1 MKSILALALALNL
14 GSAVA
19 QDKPMSETYKVD
31 PAATKIAWEGKK
43 VTGKHNGT
51 INAKDGSVT
60 MTGDL
65 ITAGEINV
73 DMKTI
78 TVLDI
83 PAGDEYN
90 AKLKG
95 HLSNADFFDVEKYPT
110 SKLVITGSEK
120 SGKNLKVKG
129 NLTMIGQT
137 KPIEFIAAVAKSGDT
152 MNVKTDVVIDRTKWG
167 LKYGSG
173 DFFKGLGDKAINN
186 EFTLSINL
194 SAKK

>member
-14 GSAVA
+14 GSAFA
-19 QDKPMSETYKVD
+19 QDKPMPETYKVD
-31 PAATKIAWEGKK
+31 STATKIAWEGKK

-83 PAGDEYN
+83 PATDEYN

-137 KPIEFIAAVAKSGDT
+137 NPIEFIAAVTKSGDT

-173 DFFKGLGDKAINN
+173 DFFKGLGDKAIHN